1 MTFLTIVSDREGSV
15 LADAEK
21 AGGGVYKRP
30 LKARQAL
37 YECILFVCQL
47 RTVVLCGDTSVKTAR
62 W

>member
-15 LADAEK
+15 LADGEK

-47 RTVVLCGDTSVKTAR
+47 RTVVLCGDTSVITAR

>member
-1 MTFLTIVSDREGSV
+1 MTFLTIVSDREGSA
-15 LADAEK
+15 LADGEK